1 MPKDKHASRA
11 RIVTAARK
19 EFLEKGFEKASMR
32 TIAQAAGMTSAGLY
46 RHFADKEA
54 MFSALVEPLMEELQE
69 MCSAMEARNYGFLEK
84 GTLDEMWDGEAELV
98 YLLPLVYR
106 YFEEFGLLLCCSSGT
121 RYGNFIH
128 DFVTLEQEK
137 TMEFLAAAR
146 QKGWE
151 TKEIDPRELHLL
163 LSAYTSAFF
172 EIVIHKFT
180 KEEAEHYLSTFR
192 KFFYPGWRAVFKC
205 TPGS

>member
-11 RIVTAARK
+11 RIVMAARK

-84 GTLDEMWDGEAELV
+84 GTLDEMWDGEAELQITAV
-98 YLLPLVYR
+98 LLIR
-106 YFEEFGLLLCCSSGT
+106 YQ
-121 RYGNFIH
+121 
-128 DFVTLEQEK
+128 V
-137 TMEFLAAAR
+137 
-146 QKGWE
+146 
-151 TKEIDPRELHLL
+151 RELH
-163 LSAYTSAFF
+163 
-172 EIVIHKFT
+172 
-180 KEEAEHYLSTFR
+180 
-192 KFFYPGWRAVFKC
+192 P
-205 TPGS
+205 